1 MFEYKMHELRLAD
14 LLREAEAERLARQVR
29 KARRAARRSAK
40 DAGEGRVSHESSRY
54 ERAA

>member
-1 MFEYKMHELRLAD
+1 MFEYEMQELRLAD
-14 LLREAEAERLARQVR
+14 LLREAETARLIRQVR

-40 DAGEGRVSHESSRY
+40 DTGEGRVSHDSTRY